1 MQYVWGCREMV
12 IRFWWPN
19 LRERDH
25 LEDTDVEGGIIL
37 HWMLRE
43 IGWVDVD
50 WINLSLD
57 GQNLR

>member
-1 MQYVWGCREMV
+1 MV